1 MYIVIT
7 LPKIISSDSE
17 KQSEVEAITQM
28 FQSGLERLHLRKP
41 ESTIDETRNLIKA
54 IPSCYHNRIVLH
66 EHFDLLKEFNLC
78 GVHLNRRNPDVPK
91 DWNGHIS
98 ISCHNIE
105 ELARKKAEGYTF
117 ADGNSKPF
125 DYLSLSPIFDSI
137 SKQGYNSAFS
147 FEELNNA
154 KLEGIIDERV
164 LALGGI
170 CSDNIEKALEFGFGG
185 VMILGDAWKC
195 SLQNST
201 KEESRETKKCLPIV
215 LSIAGSDPSAG
226 AGIQQDLK
234 TITNCG
240 GYGATVI
247 TAITSQNTLGVQ
259 GVMPVPASVVESQLH
274 SIFSDLKV
282 SAVKIGMIPNID
294 VANVI
299 INVIRNEKKKRILP
313 VILDPIMLSTSGT
326 RLMSKDCIDLLVK
339 ELFPLCT
346 LVTPNLPEYNVLS
359 NHPLSSNL
367 SSCNL
372 LIKGGH
378 ADGDEMTDQLL
389 LKEEKRVE
397 TFTSPRIET
406 RNLHGTG
413 CTLSSAIAAHMASGK
428 SLSSAVKAAKE
439 YMDNAILGGKE
450 LTIGHGNGPLWYNR

>member
-7 LPKIISSDSE
+7 LPLFFDKE
-17 KQSEVEAITQM
+17 AEAITQM

-41 ESTIDETRNLIKA
+41 ECKIEEMRDLIKE
-54 IPSCYHNRIVLH
+54 IPACYHNRIVIH
-66 EHFDLLKEFNLC
+66 EHFDLLKEFDLC
-78 GVHLNRRNPDVPK
+78 GVHLNRRNPDVPEGWK
-91 DWNGHIS
+91 GHIS
-98 ISCHNIE
+98 ISCHSIE
-105 ELARKKAEGYTF
+105 ELAQKKKEGYLI
-117 ADGNSKPF
+117 ADGSCKPF

-147 FEELNNA
+147 FEDLNKA
-154 KLEGIIDERV
+154 KLEGLIDKKV
-164 LALGGI
+164 MALGGI
-170 CSDNIEKALEFGFGG
+170 CSDNVEKALEFGFGG
-185 VMILGDAWKC
+185 VMVLGDAWKNI
-195 SLQNST
+195 QIPKNDG
-201 KEESRETKKCLPIV
+201 KHLPIV
-215 LSIAGSDPSAG
+215 LSIAGSDSSAG

-259 GVMPVPASVVESQLH
+259 GVMPVPADVVKSQLQ
-274 SIFSDLKV
+274 SIFTDLRV
-282 SAVKIGMIPNID
+282 DAVKIGMIPNID

-299 INVIRNEKKKRILP
+299 INVIREQKKKRILP
-313 VILDPIMLSTSGT
+313 VVLDPIMLSTSGT
-326 RLMSKDCIDLLVK
+326 RLMSEDCIELLVK

-346 LVTPNLPEYNVLS
+346 LVTPNLPEYEVLS

-378 ADGDEMTDQLL
+378 ADGCKMTDKLL
-389 LKEEKRVE
+389 LKDEARCVS
-397 TFTSPRIET
+397 FSSQRIET

-413 CTLSSAIAAHMASGK
+413 CTLSSAIATLLASGK
-428 SLSSAVKAAKE
+428 SLSAAVKAAKE
-439 YMDNAILGGKE
+439 YMDKAILGGKD
-450 LTIGHGNGPLWYNR
+450 LTIGHGNGPLWFNL

>member
-7 LPKIISSDSE
+7 LPLFFDKE
-17 KQSEVEAITQM
+17 AEAITQM

-41 ESTIDETRNLIKA
+41 ECKIEEMRDLIKE
-54 IPSCYHNRIVLH
+54 IPACYHNRIVIH
-66 EHFDLLKEFNLC
+66 EHFDLLKEFDLC
-78 GVHLNRRNPDVPK
+78 GVHLNRRNPDVPEGWK
-91 DWNGHIS
+91 GHIS
-98 ISCHNIE
+98 ISCHSIE
-105 ELARKKAEGYTF
+105 ELAQKKKEGYLF
-117 ADGNSKPF
+117 ADGSCKPF

-147 FEELNNA
+147 FEDLNKA
-154 KLEGIIDERV
+154 KLEGIIDKKV
-164 LALGGI
+164 MALGGI
-170 CSDNIEKALEFGFGG
+170 CSDNVEKALEFGFGG
-185 VMILGDAWKC
+185 VMVLGDAWKNIQIP
-195 SLQNST
+195 QNDG
-201 KEESRETKKCLPIV
+201 KHLPIV

-259 GVMPVPASVVESQLH
+259 GVMPVPADVVKSQLQ
-274 SIFSDLKV
+274 SIFTDLRV
-282 SAVKIGMIPNID
+282 DAVKIGMIPNID

-299 INVIRNEKKKRILP
+299 INVIREQKKKRILP
-313 VILDPIMLSTSGT
+313 VVLDPIMLSTSGT
-326 RLMSKDCIDLLVK
+326 RLMSEDCIELLVK

-346 LVTPNLPEYNVLS
+346 LVTPNLPEYEVLS

-378 ADGDEMTDQLL
+378 ADGCKMTDKLL
-389 LKEEKRVE
+389 LKDEARCES
-397 TFTSPRIET
+397 FSSQRIET

-413 CTLSSAIAAHMASGK
+413 CTLSSAIATQLASGK
-428 SLSSAVKAAKE
+428 SLSAAVKAAKE
-439 YMDNAILGGKE
+439 YMDKAILGGKD
-450 LTIGHGNGPLWYNR
+450 LTIGHGSGPLWFNL

>member
-7 LPKIISSDSE
+7 LPQFFDKE
-17 KQSEVEAITQM
+17 AEAIIQM

-41 ESTIDETRNLIKA
+41 ECKIEKMRDLIKA
-54 IPSCYHNRIVLH
+54 IPACYHNRIVIH
-66 EHFDLLKEFNLC
+66 EHFNLLKEFDLC
-78 GVHLNRRNPDVPK
+78 GVHLNRRNPDAPK
-91 DWNGHIS
+91 GWKGHIS
-98 ISCHNIE
+98 ISCHSIE
-105 ELARKKAEGYTF
+105 ELAQKKKEGYVFT
-117 ADGNSKPF
+117 DGSCKPF

-147 FEELNNA
+147 FEELNKA
-154 KLEGIIDERV
+154 KLAGIIDNRV
-164 LALGGI
+164 MALGGI
-170 CSDNIEKALEFGFGG
+170 CSENVEKALEFGFGG
-185 VMILGDAWKC
+185 VMVLGDAWNGP
-195 SLQNST
+195 LQIPPKGEGCKTENY
-201 KEESRETKKCLPIV
+201 LPVV

-259 GVMPVPASVVESQLH
+259 GVMPVPADVVNSQLQ
-274 SIFSDLKV
+274 SIFSDLRV
-282 SAVKIGMIPNID
+282 DAVKIGMIPNID

-299 INVIRNEKKKRILP
+299 INVIREQKKKRILP
-313 VILDPIMLSTSGT
+313 VVLDPIMLSTSGT
-326 RLMSKDCIDLLVK
+326 RLMSEDCIELLIK

-346 LVTPNLPEYNVLS
+346 LVTPNLPEYEVLS

-378 ADGDEMTDQLL
+378 ADGSEMTDKLL
-389 LKEEKRVE
+389 LKDEARCE
-397 TFTSPRIET
+397 TFSSQRIET

-413 CTLSSAIAAHMASGK
+413 CTLSSAIATHLALGK
-428 SLSSAVKAAKE
+428 SLSTAVKAAKE
-439 YMDNAILGGKE
+439 YMDKAILGGKD
-450 LTIGHGNGPLWYNR
+450 LTIGHGNGPLWYNL

>member
-7 LPKIISSDSE
+7 LPLFFDKE
-17 KQSEVEAITQM
+17 AEAITQM

-41 ESTIDETRNLIKA
+41 DCKIEEMRDLIKE
-54 IPSCYHNRIVLH
+54 IPACYHNRIVIH
-66 EHFDLLKEFNLC
+66 EHFDLLKEFDLC
-78 GVHLNRRNPDVPK
+78 GVHLNRRNPDVPEGWK
-91 DWNGHIS
+91 GHIS
-98 ISCHNIE
+98 ISCHSIE
-105 ELARKKAEGYTF
+105 ELAQKKKEGYLY
-117 ADGNSKPF
+117 ANDSSKPF

-147 FEELNNA
+147 FEDLNKA
-154 KLEGIIDERV
+154 KLEGIIDNRV
-164 LALGGI
+164 MALGGI
-170 CSDNIEKALEFGFGG
+170 CSDNVEKALEFGFGG
-185 VMILGDAWKC
+185 VMVLGDAWKNIQIP
-195 SLQNST
+195 QNDG
-201 KEESRETKKCLPIV
+201 KHLPIV
-215 LSIAGSDPSAG
+215 LSIAGSDSSAG

-259 GVMPVPASVVESQLH
+259 GVMPVPADVVKSQLQ
-274 SIFSDLKV
+274 SIFTDLRV
-282 SAVKIGMIPNID
+282 DAVKIGMIPNID

-299 INVIRNEKKKRILP
+299 INVIREQKKKRILP
-313 VILDPIMLSTSGT
+313 VVLDPIMLSTSGT
-326 RLMSKDCIDLLVK
+326 RLMSEDCIELLVK

-346 LVTPNLPEYNVLS
+346 LVTPNLPEYEVLS

-378 ADGDEMTDQLL
+378 ADGCEMTDKLL
-389 LKEEKRVE
+389 LKDEARCVS
-397 TFTSPRIET
+397 FSSQRIET

-413 CTLSSAIAAHMASGK
+413 CTLSSAIATLLASGK
-428 SLSSAVKAAKE
+428 SLSAAVKAAKE
-439 YMDNAILGGKE
+439 YMDKAILGGKD
-450 LTIGHGNGPLWYNR
+450 LTIGHGNGPLWFNL

>member
-7 LPKIISSDSE
+7 LPLFFDKE
-17 KQSEVEAITQM
+17 AEAITQM

-41 ESTIDETRNLIKA
+41 ECKIEEMRDLIKE
-54 IPSCYHNRIVLH
+54 IPACYHNRIVIH
-66 EHFDLLKEFNLC
+66 EHFDLLKEFDLC
-78 GVHLNRRNPDVPK
+78 GVHLNRRNPDVPEGWK
-91 DWNGHIS
+91 GHIS
-98 ISCHNIE
+98 ISCHSIE
-105 ELARKKAEGYTF
+105 ELAQKKKEGYLF
-117 ADGNSKPF
+117 ADGSCKPF

-147 FEELNNA
+147 FEDLNKA
-154 KLEGIIDERV
+154 KLEGIIDKKV
-164 LALGGI
+164 MALGGI
-170 CSDNIEKALEFGFGG
+170 CSDNVEKALEFGFGG
-185 VMILGDAWKC
+185 VMVLGDAWKNIQIP
-195 SLQNST
+195 QNDG
-201 KEESRETKKCLPIV
+201 KHLPIV
-215 LSIAGSDPSAG
+215 LSIAGSDSSAG

-247 TAITSQNTLGVQ
+247 TAVTSQNTLGVQ
-259 GVMPVPASVVESQLH
+259 GVMPVPADVVKSQLQ

-282 SAVKIGMIPNID
+282 DAVKIGMIPNID

-299 INVIRNEKKKRILP
+299 INVIREQKKKRILP
-313 VILDPIMLSTSGT
+313 VVLDPIMLSTSGT
-326 RLMSKDCIDLLVK
+326 RLMSEDCIELLVK

-346 LVTPNLPEYNVLS
+346 LVTPNLPEYEVLS

-378 ADGDEMTDQLL
+378 ADGCKMTDKLL
-389 LKEEKRVE
+389 LKDEARCVS
-397 TFTSPRIET
+397 FSSQRIET

-413 CTLSSAIAAHMASGK
+413 CTLSSAIATLLASGK
-428 SLSSAVKAAKE
+428 SLSAAVKAAKE
-439 YMDNAILGGKE
+439 YMDKAILGGKD
-450 LTIGHGNGPLWYNR
+450 LTIGHGNGPLWFNL